1 MFSLNSVDTTT
12 DIQKLVCIINT
23 ICVSGYRKKM
33 FGKVL
38 GNLHIRQSES
48 KYACKITNM
57 VVLEDAIE

>member
-1 MFSLNSVDTTT
+1 
-12 DIQKLVCIINT
+12 
-23 ICVSGYRKKM
+23 M

-57 VVLEDAIE
+57 VVLEDAIK